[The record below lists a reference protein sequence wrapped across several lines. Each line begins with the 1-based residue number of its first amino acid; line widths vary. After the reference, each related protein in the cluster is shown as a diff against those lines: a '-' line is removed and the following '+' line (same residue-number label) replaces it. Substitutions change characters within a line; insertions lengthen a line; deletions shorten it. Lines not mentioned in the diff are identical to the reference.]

1 MELTTPASPSQRFS
15 PSSAQPP
22 VTTSKALLGQ
32 GSTLLIEHQG
42 SLYTLRVT
50 RNGKLILTK

>member
-1 MELTTPASPSQRFS
+1 MELETITSPS
-15 PSSAQPP
+15 PIPPPVSAQPP
-22 VTTSKALLGQ
+22 VMTSKALLGN

>member
-1 MELTTPASPSQRFS
+1 MELDTPVLPSREAL
-15 PSSAQPP
+15 PAPNPPP
-22 VTTSKALLGQ
+22 VTTSRALLGQ
-32 GSTLLIEHQG
+32 GNTLLIEHQG